1 MTKRGQRR
9 FLNRKRSIPAPRIPV
24 VHIFDTFTLESLR
37 KGRRIM
43 ADVLRFAWD
52 HYSALQH
59 QRSAV
64 AEEIAEALA
73 CARSGPFPFSG
84 WMRVV
89 DYQFT
94 NHPLSAVGSVKSM
107 AGGRFNI
114 GDLDPIKFA
123 PFPALYLASDHK
135 TVLAETLGQPGESD
149 GLTQDELAL
158 RSKRSYSC
166 VAVNGMMETVI
177 DISEMARLRQF
188 VDVIGEFKLP
198 VAIRENAK
206 RLGIPGGIVSSIAEL
221 ETALFAL
228 HWRAMPMQMGVP
240 ASSQIFGQLVARAG
254 IEGIVFPSVRS
265 GSGGTSLA
273 VFPQNLQ
280 GDSFVQLADPAAP
293 ATKHV
298 RLDARTWRAFVC

>member
-1 MTKRGQRR
+1 
-9 FLNRKRSIPAPRIPV
+9 
-24 VHIFDTFTLESLR
+24 
-37 KGRRIM
+37 M
-43 ADVLRFAWD
+43 AEVLRFAWD

-64 AEEIAEALA
+64 AEAIAEALA
-73 CARSGPFPFSG
+73 RARSGPFPFRA

-89 DYQFT
+89 DYRYT
-94 NHPLSAVGSVKSM
+94 NHPLSVVGSVKSI

-123 PFPALYLASDHK
+123 PFPALYLASDHA
-135 TVLAETLGQPGESD
+135 TVLAETLGQPGDSD
-149 GLTQDELAL
+149 GLTQNELAL

-166 VAVNGMMETVI
+166 VAVNGLMETVI
-177 DISEMARLRQF
+177 DLSKMDRLRQF
-188 VDVIGEFKLP
+188 VDVIGKFKLS
-198 VAIRENAK
+198 VSIREDAK
-206 RLGIPGGIVSSIAEL
+206 RLGIPGAIVSSIAGL

-265 GSGGTSLA
+265 DSGGTSLA

-280 GDSFVQLADPAAP
+280 GDSFVELADPAAP
-293 ATKHV
+293 ATKHA
-298 RLDARTWRAFVC
+298 RLDAKTWRTFLC